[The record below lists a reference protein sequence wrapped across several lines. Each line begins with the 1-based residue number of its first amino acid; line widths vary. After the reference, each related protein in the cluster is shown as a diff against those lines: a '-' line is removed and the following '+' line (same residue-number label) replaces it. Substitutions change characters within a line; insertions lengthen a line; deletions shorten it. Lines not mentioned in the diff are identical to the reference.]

1 MSDASIPESAD
12 LSDQSGA
19 RDLAGYEVLVGV
31 TGGIAAYKTCTVVS
45 RLVQR
50 GCGVTV
56 IMTEA
61 ATHFVGPAT
70 FQALT
75 GRAVFTSMWVSG
87 DRHDHQHIRLP
98 ELADLIVIAPATA
111 NIIGKIACGIADDLL
126 STTVMSADSPTLL
139 APAMNVRMWSNP
151 VVQQNVERLAELDY
165 HFVGPERGWLSC
177 RSSGQGRMSE
187 PEAIVEA
194 VVALLRQAEPKSAG
208 DDAAVER

>member
-1 MSDASIPESAD
+1 MSDASIPEP
-12 LSDQSGA
+12 G
-19 RDLAGYEVLVGV
+19 DLAERSAMQDLVGYEVLVGV

-56 IMTEA
+56 VMTEA

-75 GRAVFTSMWVSG
+75 GRRVFTSLWTAD
-87 DRHDHQHIRLP
+87 DRFDHQHIRLP

-111 NIIGKIACGIADDLL
+111 NIIGKIAGGIGDDLL

-139 APAMNVRMWSNP
+139 APAMNARMWSNP
-151 VVQQNVERLAELDY
+151 IVQANVERLSELEY
-165 HFVGPERGWLSC
+165 HVVGPERGWLSC

-187 PEAIVEA
+187 PEAILEA
-194 VVALLRQAEPKSAG
+194 AVNLLTLCQPKSTQG
-208 DDAAVER
+208 DDPAE